1 MIAIV
6 YIFIVLVAAY
16 IAVGFFKVPNFDIL
30 IIAFSL
36 VVLVATMIRG
46 HMLASKKVVEKFES
60 PDVST
65 MDLKPIELEEDISN
79 IKNRLVVYTTAF
91 NKNSY
96 NENGNAWLNLA
107 VTKND
112 GTCDTESSNSIFNF
126 ELPPVYSRRS
136 GFYFGNN
143 RLVGPYCNALNIQF
157 HNTFTIVLACKHGN
171 LLVDNTNNEIEFMK
185 LYANSPNN
193 NGMSMYIQKG
203 SLKNVNNVQMGN
215 LMFQYSSR
223 DAFQCKLNQNHDK
236 ISFEKDVLT
245 FYFII
250 KDTDHIR
257 VAMMT
262 EKNTNVDQILKF
274 AVENSDV
281 TFSNKEMVLNRLKNW
296 NGNVYALAIYNAALS
311 DDDITGVYSHLVSEY
326 MKYVNPNFIGMIKQ
340 YNDTL
345 ALLNKF
351 ISCPYDKA
359 VCNTCSTVNK
369 WNSMEQV
376 IGASADCKNAINQF
390 CMANMNHSLCK
401 CWNNQNA
408 AYNSDSCKMFR
419 GIFTDKN
426 SFLDGLSQSDIDYIM
441 SKYGLIRPSDCP
453 KDIKKPDFLKNKYAK
468 YDYEKLK
475 VYLDQGEKIDNVA
488 KVYPDVGKS
497 EEDEY
502 DWNKLKVDYDE
513 GAKAPPSAKNIDAKD
528 LKIGNF
534 YKADPDM
541 NYKVTEGGIKEA
553 TAQYDKVKKLAGIEI
568 DKLKDTNDLNIIP
581 GKRSNKIVPYYK
593 EMIEDDVPKPS
604 NVPKAD
610 APAQAT
616 EKPKDDSFFSRFMKI
631 SLPS

>member
-16 IAVGFFKVPNFDIL
+16 IAVGFFRVPGYDIL
-30 IIAFSL
+30 MIGLSL

-46 HMLASKKVVEKFES
+46 HLSGKIVERFVS
-60 PDVST
+60 NDVDIST
-65 MDLKPIELEEDISN
+65 VDLKPIELEEDITE

-107 VTKND
+107 VTKKD
-112 GTCDTESSNSIFNF
+112 GTCDTENSNSVFNF
-126 ELPPVYSRRS
+126 ELPPVYSRKS

-143 RLVGPYCNALNIQF
+143 RLVGPFCNAMNIQF

-171 LLVDNTNNEIEFMK
+171 LLVDNTNNEIELLK

-193 NGMSMYIQKG
+193 NGLSMYIQKN
-203 SLKNVNNVQMGN
+203 SLQNVNNVQMGN

-223 DAFQCKLNQNHDK
+223 DPFQCKLNQNHEK

-262 EKNTNVDQILKF
+262 EKNTNVEQILRF

-281 TFSNKEMVLNRLKNW
+281 TFSNKEFVLNRLKNW
-296 NGNVYALAIYNAALS
+296 NGNVYTLAMYNSALS
-311 DDDITGVYSHLVSEY
+311 DDDITGVYSHVLSEY

-345 ALLNKF
+345 ALLQKF
-351 ISCPYDKA
+351 VSCPYDKG
-359 VCNTCSTVNK
+359 VCTACSTVNK

-376 IGASADCKNAINQF
+376 LGASADCKKAINEF
-390 CMANMNHSLCK
+390 CMANTNHTLCK

-408 AYNSDSCKMFR
+408 AYGSDSCKMFR

-453 KDIKKPDFLKNKYAK
+453 KNITKPGFLKNSYGK
-468 YDYEKLK
+468 YDYNKLK
-475 VYLDQGEKIDNVA
+475 VYLDQEERVENVA
-488 KVYPDVGKS
+488 KVYPDLVEGES
-497 EEDEY
+497 IQAAEDDY
-502 DWNKLKVDYDE
+502 DWDKLKIKYDE
-513 GAKAPPSAKNIDAKD
+513 GARAPDSAREISRSD
-528 LKIGNF
+528 LRVGNF
-534 YKADPDM
+534 YKQDPDT
-541 NYKVTEGGIKEA
+541 NYKTTGNGMDEQYAKINRLAKEE
-553 TAQYDKVKKLAGIEI
+553 VKKIN
-568 DKLKDTNDLNIIP
+568 DTKDLNIIP
-581 GKRSNKIVPYYK
+581 PASKKSDKIVSYYK
-593 EMIEDDVPKPS
+593 DDVDPPKAAPTAQEASKPS
-604 NVPKAD
+604 TGTAG
-610 APAQAT
+610 
-616 EKPKDDSFFSRFMKI
+616 DSFFSRFMKI
-631 SLPS
+631 SV